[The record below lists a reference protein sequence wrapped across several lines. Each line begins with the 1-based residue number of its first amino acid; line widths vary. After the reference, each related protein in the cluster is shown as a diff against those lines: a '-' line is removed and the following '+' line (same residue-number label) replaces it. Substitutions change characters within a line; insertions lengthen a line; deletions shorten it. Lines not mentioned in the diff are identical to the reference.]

1 MSEYLLYPLLGVFAG
16 LTAGLLGVGGGI
28 IVVPVLIY
36 AFTALAFSPDV
47 LTHMAVGTS
56 LATIIITS
64 AGSVFQHHRK
74 GAVLWPVLVW
84 FTVGL
89 TVGALF
95 GAKIADLLRGRVL
108 QILFGLFALVIAW
121 QMVQG
126 LKPKPSR
133 GLPGPLGLS
142 VAGWVIGTVSAI
154 FGIGGGSLS
163 VPFFSWCNMKMQ
175 DAVGTSSAGGIPIAI
190 AGALGFIWTGWQ
202 NPHLPKHSLG
212 FVYLPAMLGI
222 AITSVI
228 FAQIG
233 ARWAHRLPAA
243 TLKKIFALLLAVVG
257 GKLLIG

>member
-1 MSEYLLYPLLGVFAG
+1 MLEFLLYPVLGVFAG

-36 AFTALAFSPDV
+36 AFTVLGFSADV

-64 AGSVFQHHRK
+64 AGSVYQHHRK
-74 GAVLWPVLVW
+74 GAVLWPVLAW

-89 TVGALF
+89 VVGALL
-95 GAKIADLLRGRVL
+95 GAKVADLLRGRVL
-108 QILFGLFALVIAW
+108 QSLFGLFAWVIAW
-121 QMVQG
+121 QMLWG
-126 LKPKPSR
+126 GRPKAAR
-133 GLPGPLGLS
+133 VLPGPFGLS
-142 VAGWVIGTVSAI
+142 VSGVVIGAVSAI

-163 VPFFSWCNMKMQ
+163 VPFFTWCNMKMQ
-175 DAVGTSSAGGIPIAI
+175 DAVGTSSAGGMPIAI
-190 AGALGFIWTGWQ
+190 AGAAGFVWTGWQ
-202 NPHLPKHSLG
+202 HPHLPAHSLG
-212 FVYLPAMLGI
+212 YVYLPALVGI
-222 AITSVI
+222 AVTSVI

-243 TLKKIFALLLAVVG
+243 TLKKIFALLLVLVG